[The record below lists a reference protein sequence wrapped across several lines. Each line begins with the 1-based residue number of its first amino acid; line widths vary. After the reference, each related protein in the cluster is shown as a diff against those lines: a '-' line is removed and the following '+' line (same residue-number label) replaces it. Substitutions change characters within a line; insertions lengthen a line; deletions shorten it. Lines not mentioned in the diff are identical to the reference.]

1 MVLELKSLILGVE
14 NILDNKDHIDV
25 KKIEQD
31 FSNSL
36 DTVFAEIT
44 NVELRTS
51 DEISKMSNEEFADE
65 LKILEYKYDQEIQK
79 LLKKQLANQNI
90 LKARKK
96 ESLESRVQSLKL
108 TLTKLD
114 PKSSLYASYQSS
126 LDSAKNDLAA
136 LEDSV

>member
-1 MVLELKSLILGVE
+1 MVLELKSLILGVD
-14 NILDNKDHIDV
+14 NNLDNKDHIDI

-31 FSNSL
+31 FSNGL

-51 DEISKMSNEEFADE
+51 EEISKMSDEEFVDE
-65 LKILEYKYDQEIQK
+65 LKILEYKYDQEVEK

-96 ESLESRVQSLKL
+96 ETLESRVQSLLL
-108 TLTKLD
+108 TLSKLD